1 MKKIAI
7 LGEGAWGTA
16 VATLLAHNGHSVKL
30 WCYHSELVDEINSTR
45 YNERYL
51 PDIEL
56 NKNITAV
63 ASLEDALLDA
73 EWICEAIPVQYLR
86 SIVQQVKPYYQ
97 NDQCWVILSKGIEK
111 GTLCLPSEIIAD
123 VLGDSVQQTVFA
135 GPSFA
140 RDLALKTITAVTIAA
155 PDCEHA
161 KELQHLLA
169 NEYFRPYISTDMIG
183 VQAGA
188 AIKNVIAIGVGM
200 LDGAGYTD
208 NAKAFM
214 LTRGLH
220 EMAELAVKLGGRQET
235 IYGLSGV
242 GDLVLTA
249 MGSLSRNLEVGK
261 KLAHGQSLEDILK
274 ETGYIPEGINTV
286 ASMHALMKKYDAQ
299 LSICSGIYEV
309 IFEGKSLQEMLKEL
323 MRQPLS
329 YECEQ

>member
-1 MKKIAI
+1 MKQIAI

-16 VATLLAHNGHSVKL
+16 VATLLAHNGHAVKL
-30 WCYHSELVDEINSTR
+30 WCYHSQLADEINRTR
-45 YNERYL
+45 FNERFF
-51 PDIEL
+51 PGISL
-56 NKNITAV
+56 NENITAV
-63 ASLEDALLDA
+63 ASLEDAVKDA
-73 EWICEAIPVQYLR
+73 DWICEAIPVKYLR
-86 SIVQQVKPYYQ
+86 SILTKVKPFVSSEQ
-97 NDQCWVILSKGIEK
+97 RWVVMSKGIEK
-111 GTLCLPSEIIAD
+111 GTLFLPTQIIAD
-123 VLGDSVQQTVFA
+123 VLGADVQQTVFA

-169 NEYFRPYISTDMIG
+169 NDYFRPYISTDMIG
-183 VQAGA
+183 VQTGSAV
-188 AIKNVIAIGVGM
+188 KNVIAIGIGM
-200 LDGAGYTD
+200 LDGVGQTD

-220 EMAELAVKLGGRQET
+220 EMAELAVKLGGKQET
-235 IYGLSGV
+235 VYGLSGV

-261 KLAHGQSLEDILK
+261 RLGRGQSLDDILQ
-274 ETGYIPEGINTV
+274 ETGFIPEGINTV
-286 ASMHALMKKYDAQ
+286 DSIHALMKKYDVQ

-309 IFEGKSLQEMLKEL
+309 IFKGKSIEAMLKEL

-329 YECEQ
+329 YECE